1 MFDSRMLVMAL
12 AGIEGFGDEEGE
24 KKENRK
30 RAGEISG
37 IRFVGISTGVA
48 DVAED

>member
-24 KKENRK
+24 KKRTEKGQER
-30 RAGEISG
+30 
-37 IRFVGISTGVA
+37 
-48 DVAED
+48 